1 MPSFDSEVM
10 IQLDESQRMN
20 YVVTQWD
27 TLKHGCL
34 CDLPSRLGGD
44 MTAVQKS
51 LRIPQDT
58 VQEIERIA
66 GESGRDF
73 SSVTK
78 DLLSE
83 AIKMHKCPGIV
94 FAEGINGRMARVG
107 GTGIEVW
114 EVIANYKSLNQNFK
128 RFQKAYHWLTE
139 QQLRAA
145 IGYYRAYSEE
155 IDGQIERNESWSR
168 NTVAESN
175 PHLARGRK

>member
-1 MPSFDSEVM
+1 
-10 IQLDESQRMN
+10 
-20 YVVTQWD
+20 
-27 TLKHGCL
+27 
-34 CDLPSRLGGD
+34 

-66 GESGRDF
+66 SESGRDF

-83 AIKMHKCPGIV
+83 AIKMHKCPGIF
-94 FAEGINGRMARVG
+94 FAEGVSGRRPRVG

-114 EVIANYKSLNQNFK
+114 EVIANYKSLDQDYK
-128 RFQKAYHWLTE
+128 RLQTAYHWLTE

-155 IDGQIERNESWSR
+155 VDDQIERNESWSQK
-168 NTVAESN
+168 TVAESY
-175 PHLARGRK
+175 PHLIRGRE